1 LYNSSADLR
10 GERSVIGFKIKRL
23 RIFESG
29 RVIGR
34 RIIGARGN
42 RIQVEGEAGGETA
55 FPAVPVWEDVP
66 ESA

>member
-1 LYNSSADLR
+1 
-10 GERSVIGFKIKRL
+10 VIGFEISRL

-42 RIQVEGEAGGETA
+42 RIQVEGEAGRETA
-55 FPAVPVWEDVP
+55 FPGVAVREDVP